1 MQVTLVPQRRA
12 VLTNPIGTM
21 LVMEG
26 RPSAAPDR
34 RDVVTLGRTDT
45 PSARNR
51 QGKPAILRRLSL
63 TAALQRQV
71 RPRADIHQVAFW

>member
-1 MQVTLVPQRRA
+1 
-12 VLTNPIGTM
+12 M

-51 QGKPAILRRLSL
+51 QGKPAILRRLSV
-63 TAALQRQV
+63 TAALQLQV
-71 RPRADIHQVAFW
+71 RP